1 MTDLLADIQL
11 WKFGKAKNLAVAER
25 ALSLLL
31 ILQVD
36 LFGSDR
42 CEI

>member
-1 MTDLLADIQL
+1 MTDLFADTQL
-11 WKFGKAKNLAVAER
+11 WKSGDAKGLAVAER

-31 ILQVD
+31 ILQVAF
-36 LFGSDR
+36 FGSDR